1 MIIAHVRCAFYKGAL
16 MSTQEKI
23 TPFGE
28 GNLSK
33 LMLKFSIPCILSQL
47 VSSLYN
53 IVDQIFIGNSELSAL
68 GNAATGVVFPVF
80 IIAQAF
86 AWCFGDG
93 CAAYLNICQG
103 KNDYKNAHKAIGASI
118 TAAFL
123 SGVLMMLVIYP
134 FKIPILTLFGA
145 SENTI
150 GYAIEYLDI
159 VLSMI
164 PVYILCNMM
173 NSVIRADG
181 SPTWAMISMLVGAIT
196 NIILDPVFIFGF
208 KWGMKGAAL
217 ATVIGQGVTF
227 IFTLIYFRNTKTF
240 RLAPES
246 FIPRLGPIGD
256 IVRLGISTFFT
267 QLAIVTV
274 AILSNIQL
282 AKFGAMSKYGADIP
296 IAIIGIQSKVFT
308 LVLNLVVGIV
318 LGCQPII
325 SFNMGAR
332 KYDRVKELY
341 RKIMG
346 CTVTI
351 GLLATLLFELAPDFV
366 IGLFGI
372 PSNIPNPEDY
382 WEFGR
387 KTLRIF
393 LSLTTISCLIKMNS
407 IFFQAV
413 GKPGHAL
420 VASVIRDV
428 VCFTPLILILPLIKP
443 DVILILYA
451 APISDVIA
459 MAVTAFLS
467 VSFVKSLHAPVV
479 TDRSEAVL
487 KPSHPGVIITI
498 AREHGS
504 GGKQV
509 GRIVAEKLGIPFYY
523 KEMTA
528 LAAKESGLDR
538 EFIADINANS
548 PAILHS
554 LYLSTNVVQQAVA
567 AQNKVIRKI
576 ADQGSC
582 VIVGRAADHVLRDRD
597 NILKVFIYAPEE
609 FRIGRIGEIY
619 GDTPEMAKKH
629 IRRSDEA
636 RASYYKSISG
646 KTWGE
651 RHNYDVVVN
660 SSAGLEEAAEIIL
673 AHARMAESNSQY
685 TIRK

>member
-1 MIIAHVRCAFYKGAL
+1 MNKQDNL
-16 MSTQEKI
+16 TSL
-23 TPFGE
+23 GE
-28 GNLSK
+28 GKINK

-103 KNDYKNAHKAIGASI
+103 KNDYENAHRAIGASI
-118 TAAFL
+118 TASL
-123 SGVLMMLVIYP
+123 ISGILMMAVIYP
-134 FKIPILTLFGA
+134 FKVPILTLFGA

-159 VLSMI
+159 VLAMVPI
-164 PVYILCNMM
+164 FILCNMM

-181 SPTWAMISMLVGAIT
+181 SPAWAMISMLAGAVT

-227 IFTLIYFRNTKTF
+227 ILTLIYFLNTKSF
-240 RLAPES
+240 RLAMES
-246 FIPRLGPIGD
+246 FIPRLRAIGD
-256 IVRLGISTFFT
+256 VFSLGVSTFFT
-267 QLAIVTV
+267 QLAIVIV
-274 AILSNIQL
+274 AILSNVQL
-282 AKFGAMSKYGADIP
+282 AKYGALSKYGADIP

-325 SFNMGAR
+325 SFNMGAK
-332 KYDRVKELY
+332 KYDRVRELY
-341 RKIMG
+341 RKIMV
-346 CTVTI
+346 CTVAI
-351 GLLATLLFELAPDFV
+351 GIAATLLFELAPSFV
-366 IGLFGI
+366 IGLFGT

-382 WEFGR
+382 WEFGE

-393 LSLTTISCLIKMNS
+393 LSLTAISCLIKMNS

-413 GKPGHAL
+413 GKPVHA
-420 VASVIRDV
+420 VIASMIRDV
-428 VCFTPLILILPLIKP
+428 VCFTPLILILPLISP
-443 DVILILYA
+443 DVELILYA
-451 APISDVIA
+451 APISDLIA
-459 MAVTAFLS
+459 MVVTAFLS
-467 VSFVKSLHAPVV
+467 ISFIKSLHAPSSTESV
-479 TDRSEAVL
+479 DAVL
-487 KPSHPGVIITI
+487 APSHPGVIITI

-504 GGKQV
+504 SGKQI
-509 GRIVAEKLGIPFYY
+509 GRLVAEKLGIPFYY

-528 LAAKESGLDR
+528 LAAQESGLDR
-538 EFIADINANS
+538 EFIADINTNS
-548 PAILHS
+548 PAVLHS
-554 LYLSTNVVQQAVA
+554 LYLSTDVVQRAVA
-567 AQNKVIRKI
+567 AQDKVIKKI
-576 ADQGSC
+576 AEAGSC
-582 VIVGRAADHVLRDRD
+582 VIVGRAADHVLRDNPDLLR
-597 NILKVFIYAPEE
+597 VFVYAPLD
-609 FRIGRIGEIY
+609 FRIGRIMEVY
-619 GDTPEMAKKH
+619 GDTADAARKH

-646 KTWGE
+646 KVWGD
-651 RHNYDVVVN
+651 RHNYDVIVN
-660 SSAGLEEAAEIIL
+660 SSVGLEEAADIICS
-673 AHARMAESNSQY
+673 HVKMRMQ
-685 TIRK
+685 